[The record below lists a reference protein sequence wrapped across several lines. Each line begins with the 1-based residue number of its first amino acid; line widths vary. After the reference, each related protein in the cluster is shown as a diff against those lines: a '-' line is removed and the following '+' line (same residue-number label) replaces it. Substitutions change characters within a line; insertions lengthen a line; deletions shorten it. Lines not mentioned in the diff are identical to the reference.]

1 MKQSVRVLAQ
11 NLTERQG
18 NGATDPGV
26 NQACQQGADTKAFT
40 GRGRARVR
48 RNAELDRI
56 HEAMVELAALTTQ
69 VPGRGFYLIVHRR
82 SSTGQHSL
90 RWRGVAG
97 NRHLPWA
104 SMPARFDA
112 QLPTLATWYRMVQ
125 ARVEELNRAES
136 LARMALRQLVVK
148 PR

>member
-56 HEAMVELAALTTQ
+56 HEAMDQLAALTMQ

-82 SSTGQHSL
+82 SSTGQHAL
-90 RWRGVAG
+90 RWRNVAG
-97 NRHLPWA
+97 GRHLPWDN
-104 SMPARFDA
+104 MPRLFDA

-125 ARVEELNRAES
+125 ARVEELNRLES
-136 LARMALRQLVVK
+136 LARMALRQLAVK

>member
-1 MKQSVRVLAQ
+1 MAQ
-11 NLTERQG
+11 NLTERRG

-26 NQACQQGADTKAFT
+26 NETCQQGADIKAFT

-56 HEAMVELAALTTQ
+56 HVAMDQLAALTLQ

-82 SSTGQHSL
+82 SSTGQHAL
-90 RWRGVAG
+90 RWRSVAG

-104 SMPARFDA
+104 GMPALFDA
-112 QLPTLATWYRMVQ
+112 QLPALATWYRTAQ

-136 LARMALRQLVVK
+136 LARLALRQLAVK